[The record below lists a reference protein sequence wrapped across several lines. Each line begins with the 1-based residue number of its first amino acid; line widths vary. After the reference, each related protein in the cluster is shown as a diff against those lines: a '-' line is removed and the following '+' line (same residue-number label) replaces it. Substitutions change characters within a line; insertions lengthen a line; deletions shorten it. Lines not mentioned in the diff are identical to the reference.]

1 VRLMVD
7 IVFDDVV
14 TISTCAVC
22 NGQYFGGGMKVAPDA
37 APDDGMFD
45 VIIMEPAPLS
55 RTLTSM
61 KDIYTGAHVNSP
73 HVRVFRGR
81 SVIATPVAATER
93 APVRIEAD
101 GESPG
106 QLPATFEVLPRIL
119 KFRA

>member
-1 VRLMVD
+1 
-7 IVFDDVV
+7 
-14 TISTCAVC
+14 
-22 NGQYFGGGMKVAPDA
+22 MKVAPDA
-37 APDDGMFD
+37 SPDDGMFD

-55 RTLTSM
+55 RTLTNM

-81 SVIATPVAATER
+81 SVIATPVAATGG

-106 QLPATFEVLPRIL
+106 MLPAMFEVLPRII
-119 KFRA
+119 KFRG